1 MSIGNYKEEGNP
13 LILSEETF
21 PIIEQ
26 ITTGMPGGFFIYHA
40 DGAEELIYAN
50 KALVEIYGCKD
61 MEDFKRHTGFT
72 FRGMVHPEDWEEV
85 SKSINSQIFYNKD
98 NCDYVEYRIIRRDGD
113 IRWIADYGHYV
124 NTRHFGDVFYVFI
137 EDVTSRH
144 YKQIDEENA
153 KRLLEDK
160 LKAMKLLEHE
170 TTSLKIVHEILKSGM
185 WTMEFNELGEL
196 ESVLWSRD
204 FRSMLGYADEKGF
217 PNRLEAWTELIHPE
231 DKEEVLRDFFETV
244 SDYSGEKIFDS
255 KYRIMTKNEGYRWF
269 RSTGKLSR
277 RSDGTP
283 ITYVG
288 TFIDITLDVKKDREL
303 AEQKKL
309 LEEALEQAQHSN
321 RAKTVFLNNMSH
333 DIRTPM
339 NAIIGF
345 TNLASSHIDNKEL
358 VRDYLSKITASS
370 NHLLSLI
377 NDVLDM
383 SRIESGRVHIEEKEC
398 NLSEVMHD
406 LKTIVQADVRAK
418 QINFS
423 IDTLD
428 VVNDDIICDRLRLN
442 QVLLNIVSN
451 SLKFTAAG
459 GTISVRVSQD
469 QNAPKGFA
477 AYEFKIRDS
486 GIGMSKDFLAHIFEP
501 FERERTSTVSGT
513 QGTGLGMAITKN
525 IVDMM
530 NGEISVESEQGK
542 GTEFTVSFRF
552 RTVGNA
558 AAVEKIPSLENARA
572 LVADDDFN
580 SCSAVTKILNTL
592 GLRTEWT
599 ASGKEAILR
608 TELAMDA
615 KEDFDVFVLD
625 WQMPDL
631 NGVETARRIR
641 RLVGK
646 DKIIIIMTAYDWAE
660 IESDAK
666 ESGITAFCS
675 KPVFLSELRTA
686 LFNAKEG
693 KTVTEDLPPDNR
705 EVFKNKSILL
715 VEDNELNQEI
725 AKTILEE
732 AGFAV
737 DTADDGSMA
746 VEKVRNSKEGQYDL
760 VLMDIQMPIMD
771 GYQATRKIRDLPDLS
786 RANIP
791 IIAMTANAFEEDKQ
805 QAFEAGMD
813 GHLGKPI
820 EMDKLMSMLRERL
833 LS

>member
-1 MSIGNYKEEGNP
+1 MSISNFKAEGNP

-40 DGAEELIYAN
+40 DDDEELIYAN
-50 KALVEIYGCKD
+50 KALIEIFGCKD
-61 MEDFKRHTGFT
+61 LEEFKQHTGFT
-72 FRGMVHPEDWEEV
+72 FKGMVHPEDREGTLQ
-85 SKSINSQIFYNKD
+85 SIRSQIFYNKD
-98 NCDYVEYRIIRRDGD
+98 NLDYVEYRIIRKNGD
-113 IRWIADYGHYV
+113 IRWMADYGHFV
-124 NTRHFGDVFYVFI
+124 TTKHFGDIFYVFL
-137 EDVTSRH
+137 EDVTLKH

-185 WTMEFNELGEL
+185 WTMEFNALGEL
-196 ESVLWSRD
+196 ESVLWSND
-204 FRSMLGYADEKGF
+204 FRSMLGYKDEKDF
-217 PNRLEAWTELIHPE
+217 PNRLEAWTDLFNPE
-231 DKEEVLRDFFETV
+231 DREDVLRDFFETV
-244 SDYSGEKIFDS
+244 SDYSGKKIFDS
-255 KYRIMTKNEGYRWF
+255 KYRLMTKNNGYRWF

-288 TFIDITLDVKKDREL
+288 TFIDITSGVEKDREL

-321 RAKTVFLNNMSH
+321 RAKTFFLNNMSH

-345 TNLASSHIDNKEL
+345 TNLASTHIDNKEL
-358 VRDYLSKITASS
+358 VRDYLSKITSSS

-398 NLSEVMHD
+398 SLSEIMHD

-418 QINFS
+418 QIKFS
-423 IDTLD
+423 IDIPG
-428 VVNDDIICDRLRLN
+428 VVNDNIVCDRLRLN

-451 SLKFTAAG
+451 SIKFTGSG
-459 GTISVRVSQD
+459 GTISIRVSQE

-486 GIGMSKDFLAHIFEP
+486 GIGMSRDFLSHIYEP

-530 NGEISVESEQGK
+530 NGEITVESEQGK
-542 GTEFTVSFRF
+542 GTEFAVKFKF
-552 RTVGNA
+552 RTAGNA
-558 AAVEKIPSLENARA
+558 AAAEKIPFLENARA

-615 KEDFDVFVLD
+615 REDFDVFVLD

-646 DKIIIIMTAYDWAE
+646 EKIIIIMTAYDWAE

-666 ESGITAFCS
+666 GSGVNAFCS
-675 KPVFLSELRTA
+675 KPVFLSELRTV
-686 LFNAKEG
+686 LLNAI
-693 KTVTEDLPPDNR
+693 EDNSGS
-705 EVFKNKSILL
+705 EKQQENKAVFKNKSILL

-732 AGFAV
+732 AGFTV

-746 VEKVRNSKEGQYDL
+746 VEKVQNSKEGQYDL
-760 VLMDIQMPIMD
+760 VLMDIQMPVTD
-771 GYQATRKIRDLPDLS
+771 GYQATRKIRDLPDPKL
-786 RANIP
+786 ANIP
-791 IIAMTANAFEEDKQ
+791 IIAMTANAFDEDKQ

-820 EMDKLMSMLRERL
+820 EIDKLMDMLRERL

>member
-1 MSIGNYKEEGNP
+1 MSISNFKAEGNP

-40 DGAEELIYAN
+40 DDDEELIYAN
-50 KALVEIYGCKD
+50 KALIEIFGCKD
-61 MEDFKRHTGFT
+61 LEEFKQHTGFT
-72 FRGMVHPEDWEEV
+72 FKGMVHPEDREGTLQ
-85 SKSINSQIFYNKD
+85 SIRSQIFYNKD
-98 NCDYVEYRIIRRDGD
+98 NLDYVEYRIIRKNGD
-113 IRWIADYGHYV
+113 IRWMADYGHFV
-124 NTRHFGDVFYVFI
+124 TTKHFGDIFYVFL
-137 EDVTSRH
+137 EDVTLKH

-185 WTMEFNELGEL
+185 WTMEFNALGEL
-196 ESVLWSRD
+196 ESVLWSND
-204 FRSMLGYADEKGF
+204 FRSMLGYKDEKDF
-217 PNRLEAWTELIHPE
+217 PNRLEAWTDLFNPE
-231 DKEEVLRDFFETV
+231 DREDVLRDFFETV
-244 SDYSGEKIFDS
+244 SDYSGKKIFDS
-255 KYRIMTKNEGYRWF
+255 KYRLMTKNNGYRWF

-288 TFIDITLDVKKDREL
+288 TFIDITSGVEKDREL

-321 RAKTVFLNNMSH
+321 RAKTFFLNNMSH

-345 TNLASSHIDNKEL
+345 TNLASTHIDNKEL
-358 VRDYLSKITASS
+358 VRDYLSKITSSS

-398 NLSEVMHD
+398 SLSEIMHD

-418 QINFS
+418 QIKFS
-423 IDTLD
+423 IDIPG
-428 VVNDDIICDRLRLN
+428 VVNDNIVCDRLRLN

-451 SLKFTAAG
+451 SIKFTGSG
-459 GTISVRVSQD
+459 GTISVRVSQE

-477 AYEFKIRDS
+477 TYEFKIRDS
-486 GIGMSKDFLAHIFEP
+486 GIGMSRDFLSHIYEP

-530 NGEISVESEQGK
+530 NGEITVESEQGK
-542 GTEFTVSFRF
+542 GTEFAVKFKF
-552 RTVGNA
+552 RTAGNA
-558 AAVEKIPSLENARA
+558 AAAEKIPFLENARA

-615 KEDFDVFVLD
+615 REDFDVFVLD

-646 DKIIIIMTAYDWAE
+646 EKIIIIMTAYDWAE

-666 ESGITAFCS
+666 GSGVNAFCS
-675 KPVFLSELRTA
+675 KPVFLSELRTV
-686 LFNAKEG
+686 LLNAI
-693 KTVTEDLPPDNR
+693 EDNSGS
-705 EVFKNKSILL
+705 EKQQENKAVFKNKSILL

-732 AGFAV
+732 AGFTV

-746 VEKVRNSKEGQYDL
+746 VEKVQNSKEGQYDL
-760 VLMDIQMPIMD
+760 VLMDIQMPVTD
-771 GYQATRKIRDLPDLS
+771 GYQATRKIRDLPDPKL
-786 RANIP
+786 ANIP
-791 IIAMTANAFEEDKQ
+791 IIAMTANAFDEDKQ

-820 EMDKLMSMLRERL
+820 EIDKLMDMLRERL

>member
-1 MSIGNYKEEGNP
+1 MSISNFKAEGNP

-40 DGAEELIYAN
+40 DDDEKLIYAN
-50 KALVEIYGCKD
+50 KALIEIFGCKD
-61 MEDFKRHTGFT
+61 LEEFKQHTGFT
-72 FRGMVHPEDWEEV
+72 FRGMVHPEDREGTLQ
-85 SKSINSQIFYNKD
+85 SIRSQIFYNKD
-98 NCDYVEYRIIRRDGD
+98 NLDYVEYRIIRKNGD
-113 IRWIADYGHYV
+113 IRWMADYGHFV
-124 NTRHFGDVFYVFI
+124 TTKHFGDIFYVFL
-137 EDVTSRH
+137 EDVTLKH

-160 LKAMKLLEHE
+160 LQAMKLLEHE

-185 WTMEFNELGEL
+185 WTMEFNALGEL
-196 ESVLWSRD
+196 ESVLWSND
-204 FRSMLGYADEKGF
+204 FRSMLGYKDEKDF
-217 PNRLEAWTELIHPE
+217 PNRLEAWTDLINPE
-231 DKEEVLRDFFETV
+231 DREDVLRDFFETV
-244 SDYSGEKIFDS
+244 SDYSGKKIFDS
-255 KYRIMTKNEGYRWF
+255 KYRIMTKNNGYRWF

-288 TFIDITLDVKKDREL
+288 TFIDITSGVEKDREL
-303 AEQKKL
+303 AQQKKL

-345 TNLASSHIDNKEL
+345 TNLASTHIDNKEL
-358 VRDYLSKITASS
+358 VRDYLSKITSSS

-398 NLSEVMHD
+398 SLSEIMHD

-423 IDTLD
+423 IDTLG
-428 VVNDDIICDRLRLN
+428 VVNDDIVCDRLRLN
-442 QVLLNIVSN
+442 QVLLNIVGN
-451 SLKFTAAG
+451 SIKFTGSG
-459 GTISVRVSQD
+459 GTISVRVSQE
-469 QNAPKGFA
+469 QSAPKGFA

-486 GIGMSKDFLAHIFEP
+486 GIGMSRDFLSHIFEP

-530 NGEISVESEQGK
+530 NGEITVESEQGK
-542 GTEFTVSFRF
+542 GTEFAVKFKF
-552 RTVGNA
+552 RTAGNA
-558 AAVEKIPSLENARA
+558 AAAEKIPFLENARA

-615 KEDFDVFVLD
+615 REDFDVFVLD

-646 DKIIIIMTAYDWAE
+646 EKIIIIMTAYDWAE

-666 ESGITAFCS
+666 GSGVDAFCS
-675 KPVFLSELRTA
+675 KPVFLSELRA
-686 LFNAKEG
+686 VLLNAVENNSGSEKQQ
-693 KTVTEDLPPDNR
+693 DNKAI
-705 EVFKNKSILL
+705 FKNKSILL

-732 AGFAV
+732 AGFTV
-737 DTADDGSMA
+737 DTAEDGSMA

-760 VLMDIQMPIMD
+760 VLMDIQMPVMD
-771 GYQATRKIRDLPDLS
+771 GYQATRKIRDLPDPKL
-786 RANIP
+786 AKIP
-791 IIAMTANAFEEDKQ
+791 IIAMTANAFDEDKQ

-820 EMDKLMSMLRERL
+820 EIDKLMDMLRERL

>member
-1 MSIGNYKEEGNP
+1 MSISNFKAEGNP

-40 DGAEELIYAN
+40 DDDEELIYAN
-50 KALVEIYGCKD
+50 KALIEIFGCKD
-61 MEDFKRHTGFT
+61 LEEFKQHTGFT
-72 FRGMVHPEDWEEV
+72 FKGMVHPEDREGTLQ
-85 SKSINSQIFYNKD
+85 SIRSQIFYNKD
-98 NCDYVEYRIIRRDGD
+98 NLDYVEYRIIRKNGD
-113 IRWIADYGHYV
+113 IRWMADYGHFV
-124 NTRHFGDVFYVFI
+124 TTKHFGDIFYVFL
-137 EDVTSRH
+137 EDVTLKH

-185 WTMEFNELGEL
+185 WTMEFNALGEL
-196 ESVLWSRD
+196 ESVLWSND
-204 FRSMLGYADEKGF
+204 FRSMLGYKDEKDF
-217 PNRLEAWTELIHPE
+217 PNRLEAWTDLINPE
-231 DKEEVLRDFFETV
+231 DREDVLRDFFETV
-244 SDYSGEKIFDS
+244 SDYSGKKIFDS
-255 KYRIMTKNEGYRWF
+255 KYRLMTKNNGYRWF

-288 TFIDITLDVKKDREL
+288 TFIDITSGVEKDREL

-321 RAKTVFLNNMSH
+321 RAKTFFLNNMSH

-345 TNLASSHIDNKEL
+345 TNLASTHIDNKEL
-358 VRDYLSKITASS
+358 VRDYLSKITSSS

-398 NLSEVMHD
+398 SLSEIMHD

-418 QINFS
+418 QIKFS
-423 IDTLD
+423 IDIPG
-428 VVNDDIICDRLRLN
+428 VVNDNIVCDRLRLN

-451 SLKFTAAG
+451 SIKFTGSG
-459 GTISVRVSQD
+459 GTISIRVSQE

-486 GIGMSKDFLAHIFEP
+486 GIGMSRDFLSHIYEP

-530 NGEISVESEQGK
+530 NGEITVESEQGK
-542 GTEFTVSFRF
+542 GTEFAVKFKF
-552 RTVGNA
+552 RTAGNA
-558 AAVEKIPSLENARA
+558 AAAEKIPFLENARA

-615 KEDFDVFVLD
+615 REDFDVFVLD

-646 DKIIIIMTAYDWAE
+646 EKIIIIMTAYDWAE

-666 ESGITAFCS
+666 GSGVNAFCS
-675 KPVFLSELRTA
+675 KPVFLSELRTV
-686 LFNAKEG
+686 LLNAI
-693 KTVTEDLPPDNR
+693 EDNSGS
-705 EVFKNKSILL
+705 EKQQENKAVFKNKSILL

-732 AGFAV
+732 AGFTV

-746 VEKVRNSKEGQYDL
+746 VEKVQNSKEGQYDL
-760 VLMDIQMPIMD
+760 VLMDIQMPVTD
-771 GYQATRKIRDLPDLS
+771 GYQATRKIRDLPDPKL
-786 RANIP
+786 ANIP
-791 IIAMTANAFEEDKQ
+791 IIAMTANAFDEDKQ

-820 EMDKLMSMLRERL
+820 DVDKLMDMLRERL

>member
-1 MSIGNYKEEGNP
+1 MSISNFKVEGNP

-40 DGAEELIYAN
+40 DDDEELIYAN
-50 KALVEIYGCKD
+50 KALIEIFGCKD
-61 MEDFKRHTGFT
+61 LEEFKQHTGFT
-72 FRGMVHPEDWEEV
+72 FKGMVHPEDREGTLQ
-85 SKSINSQIFYNKD
+85 SIRSQIFYNKD
-98 NCDYVEYRIIRRDGD
+98 NLDYVEYRIIRKNGD
-113 IRWIADYGHYV
+113 IRWMADYGHFV
-124 NTRHFGDVFYVFI
+124 TTKHFGDIFYVFL
-137 EDVTSRH
+137 EDVTLKH

-185 WTMEFNELGEL
+185 WTMEFNALGEL
-196 ESVLWSRD
+196 ESVLWSND
-204 FRSMLGYADEKGF
+204 FRSMLGYKDEKDF
-217 PNRLEAWTELIHPE
+217 PNRLEAWTDLINPE
-231 DKEEVLRDFFETV
+231 DREDVLRDFFETV
-244 SDYSGEKIFDS
+244 SDYSGKKIFDS
-255 KYRIMTKNEGYRWF
+255 KYRLMTKNNGYRWF

-288 TFIDITLDVKKDREL
+288 TFIDITSGVEKDREL

-321 RAKTVFLNNMSH
+321 RAKTFFLNNMSH

-345 TNLASSHIDNKEL
+345 TNLASTHIDNKEL
-358 VRDYLSKITASS
+358 VRDYLSKITSSS

-398 NLSEVMHD
+398 SLSEIMHD

-418 QINFS
+418 QIKFS
-423 IDTLD
+423 IDIPG
-428 VVNDDIICDRLRLN
+428 VVNDNIVCDRLRLN

-451 SLKFTAAG
+451 SIKFTGSG
-459 GTISVRVSQD
+459 GTISVRVSQE

-477 AYEFKIRDS
+477 TYEFKIRDS
-486 GIGMSKDFLAHIFEP
+486 GIGMSRDFLSHIYEP

-530 NGEISVESEQGK
+530 NGEITVESEQGK
-542 GTEFTVSFRF
+542 GTEFAVKFKF
-552 RTVGNA
+552 RTAGNA
-558 AAVEKIPSLENARA
+558 AAAEKIPFLENARA

-615 KEDFDVFVLD
+615 REDFDVFVLD

-646 DKIIIIMTAYDWAE
+646 EKIIIIMTAYDWAE

-666 ESGITAFCS
+666 GSGVNAFCS
-675 KPVFLSELRTA
+675 KPVFLSELRTV
-686 LFNAKEG
+686 LLNAI
-693 KTVTEDLPPDNR
+693 EDNSGS
-705 EVFKNKSILL
+705 EKQQENKAVFKNKSILL

-732 AGFAV
+732 AGFTV

-746 VEKVRNSKEGQYDL
+746 VEKVQNSKEGQYDL
-760 VLMDIQMPIMD
+760 VLMDIQMPVTD
-771 GYQATRKIRDLPDLS
+771 GYQATRKIRDLPDPKL
-786 RANIP
+786 ANIP
-791 IIAMTANAFEEDKQ
+791 IIAMTANAFDEDKQ

-820 EMDKLMSMLRERL
+820 EIDKLMDMLRERL

>member
-1 MSIGNYKEEGNP
+1 MSISNFKAEGNP

-40 DGAEELIYAN
+40 DDDEELIYAN
-50 KALVEIYGCKD
+50 KALIEIFGCKD
-61 MEDFKRHTGFT
+61 LEEFKQHTGFT
-72 FRGMVHPEDWEEV
+72 FKGMVHPEDREGTLQ
-85 SKSINSQIFYNKD
+85 SIRSQIFYNKD
-98 NCDYVEYRIIRRDGD
+98 NLDYVEYRIIRKNGD
-113 IRWIADYGHYV
+113 IRWMADYGHFV
-124 NTRHFGDVFYVFI
+124 TTKHFGDIFYVFL
-137 EDVTSRH
+137 EDVTLKH

-185 WTMEFNELGEL
+185 WTMEFNALGEL
-196 ESVLWSRD
+196 ESVLWSND
-204 FRSMLGYADEKGF
+204 FRSMLGYKDEKDF
-217 PNRLEAWTELIHPE
+217 PNRLEAWTDLINPE
-231 DKEEVLRDFFETV
+231 DREDVLRDFFETV
-244 SDYSGEKIFDS
+244 SDYSGKKIFDS
-255 KYRIMTKNEGYRWF
+255 KYRLMTKNNGYRWF

-288 TFIDITLDVKKDREL
+288 TFIDITSGVEKDREL

-321 RAKTVFLNNMSH
+321 RAKTFFLNNMSH

-345 TNLASSHIDNKEL
+345 TNLASTHIDNKEL
-358 VRDYLSKITASS
+358 VRDYLSKITSSS

-398 NLSEVMHD
+398 SLSEIMHD

-418 QINFS
+418 QIKFS
-423 IDTLD
+423 IDIPG
-428 VVNDDIICDRLRLN
+428 VVNDNIVCDRLRLN

-451 SLKFTAAG
+451 SIKFTGSG
-459 GTISVRVSQD
+459 GTISVRVSQE

-477 AYEFKIRDS
+477 TYEFKIRDS
-486 GIGMSKDFLAHIFEP
+486 GIGMSRDFLSHIYEP

-530 NGEISVESEQGK
+530 NGEITVESEQGK
-542 GTEFTVSFRF
+542 GTEFAVKFKF
-552 RTVGNA
+552 RTAGNA
-558 AAVEKIPSLENARA
+558 AAAEKIPFLENARA

-615 KEDFDVFVLD
+615 REDFDVFVLD

-646 DKIIIIMTAYDWAE
+646 EKIIIIMTAYDWAE

-666 ESGITAFCS
+666 GSGVNAFCS
-675 KPVFLSELRTA
+675 KPVFLSELRTV
-686 LFNAKEG
+686 LLNAI
-693 KTVTEDLPPDNR
+693 EDNSGS
-705 EVFKNKSILL
+705 EKQQENKAVFKNKSILL

-732 AGFAV
+732 AGFTV

-746 VEKVRNSKEGQYDL
+746 VEKVQNSKEGQYDL
-760 VLMDIQMPIMD
+760 VLMDIQMPVTD
-771 GYQATRKIRDLPDLS
+771 GYQATRKIRDLPDPKL
-786 RANIP
+786 ANIP
-791 IIAMTANAFEEDKQ
+791 IIAMTANAFDEDKQ

-820 EMDKLMSMLRERL
+820 EIDKLMDMLRERL

>member
-1 MSIGNYKEEGNP
+1 MSISNFKVEGNP

-40 DGAEELIYAN
+40 DDDEELIYAN
-50 KALVEIYGCKD
+50 KALIEIFGCKD
-61 MEDFKRHTGFT
+61 LEEFKQHTGFT
-72 FRGMVHPEDWEEV
+72 FKGMVHPEDREGTLQ
-85 SKSINSQIFYNKD
+85 SIRSQIFYNKD
-98 NCDYVEYRIIRRDGD
+98 NLDYVEYRIIRKNGD
-113 IRWIADYGHYV
+113 IRWMAHYGHFV
-124 NTRHFGDVFYVFI
+124 TTKHFGDIFYVFL
-137 EDVTSRH
+137 EDVTLKH

-170 TTSLKIVHEILKSGM
+170 TTSLKIVHEIIKSGM
-185 WTMEFNELGEL
+185 WTMEFNALGEL
-196 ESVLWSRD
+196 ESVLWSND
-204 FRSMLGYADEKGF
+204 FRSMLGYKDEKDF
-217 PNRLEAWTELIHPE
+217 PNRLEAWTDLINPE
-231 DKEEVLRDFFETV
+231 DREDVLRDFFETV
-244 SDYSGEKIFDS
+244 SDYSGKKIFDS
-255 KYRIMTKNEGYRWF
+255 KYRLMTKNNGYRWF

-288 TFIDITLDVKKDREL
+288 TFIDITSGVEKDREL

-321 RAKTVFLNNMSH
+321 RAKTFFLNNMSH

-345 TNLASSHIDNKEL
+345 TNLASTHIDNKEL
-358 VRDYLSKITASS
+358 VRDYLSKITSSS

-398 NLSEVMHD
+398 SLSEIMHD

-418 QINFS
+418 QIKFS
-423 IDTLD
+423 IDIPG
-428 VVNDDIICDRLRLN
+428 VVNDNIVCDRLRLN

-451 SLKFTAAG
+451 SIKFTGSG
-459 GTISVRVSQD
+459 GTISVRVSQE

-486 GIGMSKDFLAHIFEP
+486 GIGMSRDFLSHIYEP

-530 NGEISVESEQGK
+530 NGEITVESEQGK
-542 GTEFTVSFRF
+542 GTEFAVKFKF
-552 RTVGNA
+552 RTAGNA
-558 AAVEKIPSLENARA
+558 AAAEKIPFLENARA

-615 KEDFDVFVLD
+615 REDFDVFVLD

-646 DKIIIIMTAYDWAE
+646 EKIIIIMTAYDWAE

-666 ESGITAFCS
+666 GSGVNAFCS
-675 KPVFLSELRTA
+675 KPVFLSELRTV
-686 LFNAKEG
+686 LLNAI
-693 KTVTEDLPPDNR
+693 EDNSGS
-705 EVFKNKSILL
+705 EKQQENKAVFKNKSILL

-732 AGFAV
+732 AGFTV

-746 VEKVRNSKEGQYDL
+746 VEKVQNSKEGQYDL
-760 VLMDIQMPIMD
+760 VLMDIQMPVTD
-771 GYQATRKIRDLPDLS
+771 GYQATRKIRDLPDPKL
-786 RANIP
+786 ANIP
-791 IIAMTANAFEEDKQ
+791 IIAMTANAFDEDKQ

-820 EMDKLMSMLRERL
+820 EIDKLMDMLRERL